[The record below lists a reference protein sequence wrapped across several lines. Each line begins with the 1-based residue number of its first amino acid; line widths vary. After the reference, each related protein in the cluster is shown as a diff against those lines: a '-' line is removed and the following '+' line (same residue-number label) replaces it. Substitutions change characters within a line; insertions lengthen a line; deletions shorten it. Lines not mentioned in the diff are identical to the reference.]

1 MSDNS
6 DLIIDV
12 KFRSAGSRSHTR
24 GSMTLKQT
32 EGWLLLSSAGC
43 PRLHTRQN
51 LLHEGSTIGD
61 ALIGVSV
68 PIDELFNCNNELFLL
83 FLLAAHVL
91 LCTCHNTLSI
101 SECVFATT
109 LIAQRSKLWRLSVEK
124 KKTCL
129 KDGFFTSAG
138 RLLTKDEASSG
149 ERRHMCGYDGKTCN
163 L

>member
-1 MSDNS
+1 MFIIIMIIMSDNS
-6 DLIIDV
+6 DSIIDV

-91 LCTCHNTLSI
+91 LCTCDNNLSM

-109 LIAQRSKLWRLSVEK
+109 LIAHRSKLWRLSVEK
-124 KKTCL
+124 KKKL
-129 KDGFFTSAG
+129 V
-138 RLLTKDEASSG
+138 
-149 ERRHMCGYDGKTCN
+149 
-163 L
+163 